1 MTKRLVVDKEMVRE
15 LLKILDPDGV
25 VARSRHRMQ
34 RRQYRTKGP
43 NHLWHI
49 DGYDKFKPFACLSVH
64 RAIGEYSQHYVVRS
78 QPF

>member
-1 MTKRLVVDKEMVRE
+1 MTQRLAVNYGLVVDKETVGE

-25 VARSRHRMQ
+25 AARSKRHRMQ

-49 DGYDKFKPFACLSVH
+49 DDMTS
-64 RAIGEYSQHYVVRS
+64 
-78 QPF
+78 